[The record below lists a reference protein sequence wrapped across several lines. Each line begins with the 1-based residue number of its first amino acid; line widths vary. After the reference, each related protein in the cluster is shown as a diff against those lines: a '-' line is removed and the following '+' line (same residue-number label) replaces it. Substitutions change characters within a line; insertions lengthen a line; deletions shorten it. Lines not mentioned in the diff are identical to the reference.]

1 MSRTA
6 TANRKKPAPPI
17 TRLGRWWLKWRFH
30 LNILLLLI
38 PLGFMPAY
46 FKNAAFFRGDAGL
59 GERMIG
65 DIQVGP
71 WSLTLA
77 EVHDEGPES
86 DGPAGFVKEFNAA
99 LCQACISQVKVA
111 YMRVGKPRSLRA
123 AGAIFEG
130 SPYRLGAE
138 VPVPTTT
145 QADDQLWIT
154 LEGWDGS
161 VHQKAIPL
169 TEASPKTIEWLAK
182 NGDKP

>member
-1 MSRTA
+1 MSRT
-6 TANRKKPAPPI
+6 TAASRKKTSLPS
-17 TRLGRWWLKWRFH
+17 TRLARLWLKWRFH

-46 FKNAAFFRGDAGL
+46 FKNAALMRGDGGL
-59 GERMIG
+59 GERIMG
-65 DIQVGP
+65 DVQIGP

-77 EVHDEGPES
+77 EVHDDGPES
-86 DGPAGFVKEFNAA
+86 DGPAGFVKEFNAT
-99 LCQACISQVKVA
+99 LCQACISQVKAV
-111 YMRVGKPRSLRA
+111 YMRMGKPRSLRA

-138 VPVPTTT
+138 VPIPTST
-145 QADDQLWIT
+145 QADDELWIT

-169 TEASPKTIEWLAK
+169 TQASPQTVQWLARP
-182 NGDKP
+182 GDKR